1 MSASFD
7 IAADNAAASLVGES
21 APGRWPNREAG
32 SSPERLRARA
42 SLHAYLTSDSPEVV
56 LGAFWAGVEHTMTGQ
71 SRPPPK
77 SRPFAAVPLRSA
89 AELAMVQQ
97 RAPWALPIRLVEA
110 QSDDATPEAWPPG
123 LEAISLSPP
132 MPSWLSASVNRSDF
146 ASAWRR
152 LMVERMSA
160 LAYASYDTH
169 HNPNQQP

>member
-1 MSASFD
+1 M
-7 IAADNAAASLVGES
+7 
-21 APGRWPNREAG
+21 
-32 SSPERLRARA
+32 
-42 SLHAYLTSDSPEVV
+42 V

-110 QSDDATPEAWPPG
+110 QSDARGVATW

-169 HNPNQQP
+169 PNRQPF